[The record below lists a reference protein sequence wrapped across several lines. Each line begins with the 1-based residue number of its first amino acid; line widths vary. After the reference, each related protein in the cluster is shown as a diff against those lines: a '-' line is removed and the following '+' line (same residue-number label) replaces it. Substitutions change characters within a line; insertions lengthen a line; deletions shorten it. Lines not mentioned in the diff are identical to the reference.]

1 MLKRWSPLQLLG
13 VLLLSALLLGVLLF
27 SLSVPGFSAPLEVN
41 SAWARATPAGARVG
55 AVYMDLFNPGNVA
68 ETIVQVE
75 TAVARTAQIHRTI
88 NVDGMLKMR
97 SAMPL
102 TIGAGQGVSL
112 APAGMH
118 MMLMGLSQPLVV
130 GSSFNVTLV
139 LQSGEALTVEVKVGS
154 PGQLVA
160 P

>member
-1 MLKRWSPLQLLG
+1 MLKRWFSLPLLG
-13 VLLLSALLLGVLLF
+13 ALLLSALLLGVLLF
-27 SLSVPGFSAPLEVN
+27 SLSVPGFSAPLEVT
-41 SAWARATPAGARVG
+41 SAWARATPPGARVG
-55 AVYMDLFNPGNVA
+55 AVYMDLFNPGNVNQ
-68 ETIVQVE
+68 TIVQVE

-88 NVDGMLKMR
+88 NANGMLKMR

-112 APAGMH
+112 APAEMH
-118 MMLMGLSQPLVV
+118 MMLMGLSQPLVA

-139 LQSGEALTVEVKVGS
+139 LQSGEALSVEVSVGT
-154 PGQLVA
+154 PGQMGA

>member
-1 MLKRWSPLQLLG
+1 MLKRWSPLRLLG

-27 SLSVPGFSAPLEVN
+27 SLSVPSFSAPLAVQ
-41 SAWARATPAGARVG
+41 SAWARATPPGARVG

-68 ETIVQVE
+68 KTVVRVE

-88 NVDGMLKMR
+88 NADGMLKMR

-102 TIGAGQGVSL
+102 TIRAGQGVSL
-112 APAGMH
+112 APAEMH

-139 LQSGEALTVEVKVGS
+139 LQLGEALTVEVKVGS

>member
-1 MLKRWSPLQLLG
+1 
-13 VLLLSALLLGVLLF
+13 
-27 SLSVPGFSAPLEVN
+27 
-41 SAWARATPAGARVG
+41 
-55 AVYMDLFNPGNVA
+55 MDLFNPGNVA

-75 TAVARTAQIHRTI
+75 TAVARTAQIHSTI

-130 GSSFNVTLV
+130 DSSFNVTLV